1 MLSSESDSESPP
13 DPQPDPGT
21 RRPPLRLGYID
32 QMRAMAALYVALFHA
47 LLVLWPFGGPNP
59 PLYLRW
65 ADYGHYGVTVF
76 IVLSGFSLAL
86 KPAMNGAKKIAS
98 YWRFM
103 AKRAL
108 RMIPPY
114 WVALYG
120 AIVLLALAPGNVT
133 RGNSGGIGG
142 EWTGKGAVPAKSVAV
157 FTLLLHDL
165 IKVPSPNSPLWSIAV
180 EWHLYFFFPFLVY
193 LGCRYGMKW
202 MVAGCVVVGV
212 ALHFALYNTNQ
223 IATTP
228 HFLALF
234 ALGIATSY
242 AVAKAHQDAGRPPRL
257 ATWTINGWWLVALSF
272 ALFIAITSFASGG
285 RDTNGHLELLA
296 DLICGALFAG
306 ALYLLGS
313 RNRAGAGEGG
323 ADETPAG
330 RVLSRVGL
338 ISYSLYLVHS
348 PTEKIVWHFVVKP
361 LGLPAVA
368 SWLVLVVTGVAASIA
383 AAYLLYFLIERRSME
398 WSRRFSSV

>member
-1 MLSSESDSESPP
+1 
-13 DPQPDPGT
+13 
-21 RRPPLRLGYID
+21 LGYID

-47 LLVLWPFGGPNP
+47 LLVIWPFGGPNP

-86 KPAMNGAKKIAS
+86 KPAMSGAKKIAS

-120 AIVLLALAPGNVT
+120 AIILLALAPGNVSH
-133 RGNSGGIGG
+133 GSSGGVGG

-157 FTLLLHDL
+157 FTLLLHDI

-193 LGCRYGMKW
+193 LGCRFGMKW
-202 MVAGCVVVGV
+202 MLAGSAVVGV
-212 ALHFALYNTNQ
+212 SLHFVLYNTSA

-234 ALGIATSY
+234 AMGIATSY
-242 AVAKAHQDAGRPPRL
+242 AVAKAHHGPGRPSWLDDWP
-257 ATWTINGWWLVALSF
+257 INGWLLVGLSF
-272 ALFIAITSFASGG
+272 VLFFFITSFTSSG
-285 RDTNGHLELLA
+285 RDVSGNLEIVA

-306 ALYLLGS
+306 ALYILGS
-313 RNRAGAGEGG
+313 RPSAEAGEGG
-323 ADETPAG
+323 PDETPVG
-330 RVLSRVGL
+330 RTLSRIGL

-348 PTEKIVWHFVVKP
+348 PTEKIVWHFAIKP
-361 LGLPAVA
+361 LGLPD
-368 SWLVLVVTGVAASIA
+368 GVAWLALAVVGVGVSVA
-383 AAYLLYFLIERRSME
+383 AAYVLYFLIERRSME
-398 WSRRFSSV
+398 WSRRLSAG

>member
-1 MLSSESDSESPP
+1 MLPAEPHP
-13 DPQPDPGT
+13 DPSAAP
-21 RRPPLRLGYID
+21 RPRPALRLGYID
-32 QMRAMAALYVALFHA
+32 QMRAMAALYVAVFHA
-47 LLVLWPFGGPNP
+47 LLVIWPFGGPNP

-65 ADYGHYGVTVF
+65 ADYGHFGVTVF

-86 KPAMNGAKKIAS
+86 KPAMTGAKKIAS

-133 RGNSGGIGG
+133 RGNSGGVGG
-142 EWTGKGAVPAKSVAV
+142 EWTGKGPVPAKSVAV
-157 FTLLLHDL
+157 FTLLLHDI

-193 LGCRYGMKW
+193 LGCRYGMRW

-212 ALHFALYNTNQ
+212 ALHFALYNTDA
-223 IATTP
+223 IGTTP

-234 ALGIATSY
+234 AMGIATSY
-242 AVAKAHQDAGRPPRL
+242 AVAKAHADSDPPPGV
-257 ATWTINGWWLVALSF
+257 AKWPVNGWWLVGLSF
-272 ALFIAITSFASGG
+272 VAFILITSFTSTG

-296 DLICGALFAG
+296 DLICGALFAA
-306 ALYLLGS
+306 ALYLLGA
-313 RNRAGAGEGG
+313 RNRVDGGEGG
-323 ADETPAG
+323 ADETPVG
-330 RVLSRVGL
+330 RTLSRVGL

-348 PTEKIVWHFVVKP
+348 PTEKIVWHFAIKP
-361 LGLPAVA
+361 LGLPDAA
-368 SWLVLVVTGVAASIA
+368 AWAALVVVGVGVSVA
-383 AAYLLYFLIERRSME
+383 AAYVLYFLIERRSME
-398 WSRRFSSV
+398 WSRRFSAT